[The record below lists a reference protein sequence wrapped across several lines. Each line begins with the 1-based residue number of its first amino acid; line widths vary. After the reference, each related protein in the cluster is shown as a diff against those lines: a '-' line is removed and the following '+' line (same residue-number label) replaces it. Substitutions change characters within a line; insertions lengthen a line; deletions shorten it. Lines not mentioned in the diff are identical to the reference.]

1 MENRQVAKSRR
12 EQQIEAE
19 LQMLKAQLAETT
31 AAGKVQTAPAVGASA
46 DRLKEPTKTVQRQG
60 VDSHFFTPILKEG
73 INEKEPRKNIAE
85 DTLKSGLTK
94 PQVMAIFYVSFCKNN
109 GASTRRSDEF

>member
-1 MENRQVAKSRR
+1 
-12 EQQIEAE
+12 
-19 LQMLKAQLAETT
+19 MLKAQLAEAT
-31 AAGKVQTAPAVGASA
+31 AAGKVQTAPAVGAPA

-73 INEKEPRKNIAE
+73 INEKEPRTNIAE

-94 PQVMAIFYVSFCKNN
+94 PQVMAIFLFSVSFCKNN
-109 GASTRRSDEF
+109 GASTRQSDEF

>member
-1 MENRQVAKSRR
+1 
-12 EQQIEAE
+12 
-19 LQMLKAQLAETT
+19 MLKAQLAEAT

-94 PQVMAIFYVSFCKNN
+94 PQVIAIFFFQKQRCINSSVLN
-109 GASTRRSDEF
+109 GQLSGELF